1 MSISLDE
8 LKHLADLARLR
19 LSDGEFDA
27 MQSDLNRVLD
37 HFEQLRSLDL
47 TGIEFATHATGLR
60 SIWRDDIPILGIER
74 AAALFG
80 APEVQAGLF
89 LVPTIIDD

>member
-1 MSISLDE
+1 MSITLDE

-37 HFEQLRSLDL
+37 HFEHLRELDL
-47 TGIEFATHATGLR
+47 GDVEITAHPSGLR
-60 SIWRDDIPILGIER
+60 SVWRDDVPSIGLDR

>member
-1 MSISLDE
+1 MSITLDE

-37 HFEQLRSLDL
+37 HFEQLRELDL
-47 TGIEFATHATGLR
+47 GEIEYGTHPSGLR
-60 SIWRDDIPILGIER
+60 SVWRDDFPAMGLNR

-80 APEVQAGLF
+80 APDVQADLF